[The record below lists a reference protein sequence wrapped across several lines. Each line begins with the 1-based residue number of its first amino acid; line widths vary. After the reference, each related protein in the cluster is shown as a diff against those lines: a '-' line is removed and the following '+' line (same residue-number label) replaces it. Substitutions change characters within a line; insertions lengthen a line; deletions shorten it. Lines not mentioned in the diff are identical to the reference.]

1 MAKAAFYQ
9 KADVIEYTN
18 TGEAI
23 GYHDVVVMGSL
34 VGVAEEE
41 IASNETGAV
50 AIVGAFSL
58 PTDAA
63 DITVGMPVYW
73 DASSGKAV
81 KENSGSLPCAGVA
94 VGASASG
101 SVPVKLNVLSAVAG

>member
-1 MAKAAFYQ
+1 MAKAAYYQ
-9 KADVIEYTN
+9 KADVIDYTN
-18 TGEAI
+18 TGAAI

-34 VGVAEEE
+34 IGVAEEE
-41 IASNETGAV
+41 IAANTTGAV

-58 PTDAA
+58 PTDAS

-81 KENSGSLPCAGVA
+81 KENSGSLSCAGVA